1 MSSKL
6 YRLLIRKARA
16 GKWDARMLNGHP
28 DVSKSLHP
36 YIIEGWA
43 RGLVVTST
51 RDGRHAP
58 TSFHPSGRAVD
69 MGVRAGLVGTLL
81 ARWRLVRFQRHLHHR
96 HGRQLAELFGPS
108 NRANRKWGKAITLP
122 EGSPLETLHDD
133 HVHIAVA

>member
-16 GKWDARMLNGHP
+16 GKWDKRMLCGHP

-36 YIIEGWA
+36 YIIEAWA
-43 RGLVVTST
+43 RGLIVTST
-51 RDGRHAP
+51 RDGVHAP

-69 MGVRAGLVGTLL
+69 FGVRAGLVGSLL
-81 ARWRLVRFQRHLHHR
+81 AHSRLVRFQRHLHAR
-96 HGRQLAELFGPS
+96 HGRFLSELFGPS

-122 EGSPLETLHDD
+122 EGSPLEQLHDD
-133 HVHIAVA
+133 HVHVAIA